1 MDFERKFIKRIDV
14 LVCLVLELGVW
25 KCYYDYL
32 YCLLDRKLKSTN
44 L

>member
-1 MDFERKFIKRIDV
+1 MDSERKFTKRID
-14 LVCLVLELGVW
+14 LSVCLVLEQGVW

-32 YCLLDRKLKSTN
+32 HCLLDRKLKSTN